1 MSPLTRY
8 YSAQNGP
15 NLRSKDVLSQIEN
28 WIRLIPVERL
38 TIFIA
43 LSLGLHLL
51 LKSGLFS
58 LADYYLEQNHR
69 SSATEVELVEDATSN
84 PKTPRE
90 KALIKQL
97 KPLNQIKNDDS
108 QARFDS
114 EQTQRVE
121 KETQARNTGLTQ
133 NSQRSTG
140 SAAQANNQSDPSRN
154 QKTSE
159 TGGDLPEFTRMNYG
173 NPNRMTTPESTISQ
187 ILPSDIAFSNATNLN
202 TDANT
207 YYSFYS
213 RVEELF
219 YVRWGERL
227 DFHWNHLSFDFKKN
241 QLGGRTWSTTLEV
254 LLTSTGEYHSSKI
267 FQSSGYPPFD
277 EAAIFAFKDAR
288 FFPNPPKAKIDPDG
302 FVRLHYRLAVRVG
315 DIR

>member
-1 MSPLTRY
+1 M
-8 YSAQNGP
+8 
-15 NLRSKDVLSQIEN
+15 
-28 WIRLIPVERL
+28 ERL

-43 LSLGLHLL
+43 ISLGLHIL
-51 LKSGLFS
+51 LKSGLLS
-58 LADYYLEQNHR
+58 LADHYLENSHR
-69 SSATEVELVEDATSN
+69 TVTEVELVEDVASTQR
-84 PKTPRE
+84 TPLE
-90 KALIKQL
+90 KALIKQV
-97 KPLNQIKNDDS
+97 KPTQQVKNEDS

-114 EQTQRVE
+114 ELTQRVE
-121 KETQARNTGLTQ
+121 KETQARMTGLTR
-133 NSQRSTG
+133 NSQRAEGSTG
-140 SAAQANNQSDPSRN
+140 ENKNRPELAHEQKPSE
-154 QKTSE
+154 S
-159 TGGDLPEFTRMNYG
+159 GGDLPEFTRMNYG
-173 NPNRMTTPESTISQ
+173 NPIRKTTPESTISQ
-187 ILPSDIAFSNATNLN
+187 ILPNDIAFSNATNLN

-227 DFHWNHLSFDFKKN
+227 DFHWNHLSFDFKKT
-241 QLGGRTWSTTLEV
+241 QLSGRSWSTTLEV

-277 EAAIFAFKDAR
+277 EAAVFAFKDAR
-288 FFPNPPKAKIDPDG
+288 FFPNPPKAKIDSDG

>member
-1 MSPLTRY
+1 MTPITPY

-15 NLRSKDVLSQIEN
+15 NLRLKDVLSQVGN

-38 TIFIA
+38 IIFIA

-51 LKSGLFS
+51 MKSGLFS
-58 LADYYLEQNHR
+58 LADHYLNTTKR
-69 SSATEVELVEDATSN
+69 PPVTEVELIESDSSARS
-84 PKTPRE
+84 

-97 KPLNQIKNDDS
+97 KPVNQVKNDDS

-114 EQTQRVE
+114 EQTQRVA

-133 NSQRSTG
+133 NSQRSAG
-140 SAAQANNQSDPSRN
+140 SRADQMNRAERAQNQNSNPS
-154 QKTSE
+154 E
-159 TGGDLPEFTRMNYG
+159 PGGELPEFTRMNYG
-173 NPNRMTTPESTISQ
+173 NPARADNQESALSQ
-187 ILPSDIAFSNATNLN
+187 ILPSDIEFSSATNLN

-227 DFHWNHLSFDFKKN
+227 DFHWNHLSFEFKKN
-241 QLGGRTWSTTLEV
+241 QLAGRTWGTTLEV

-277 EAAIFAFKDAR
+277 EAAVFAFKDAR

-315 DIR
+315 NFR

>member
-1 MSPLTRY
+1 
-8 YSAQNGP
+8 
-15 NLRSKDVLSQIEN
+15 
-28 WIRLIPVERL
+28 VERL
-38 TIFIA
+38 IIFIA

-51 LKSGLFS
+51 MKSGLFS
-58 LADYYLEQNHR
+58 FADLYLEQHKR
-69 SSATEVELVEDATSN
+69 APVTEVELVESPRPQQN
-84 PKTPRE
+84 RE

-97 KPLNQIKNDDS
+97 KPIHQLQNNE

-121 KETQARNTGLTQ
+121 KETQAHNTGLTQ
-133 NSQRSTG
+133 NSQKSSRTNANQVDRSNPTP
-140 SAAQANNQSDPSRN
+140 NQNSNPS
-154 QKTSE
+154 E
-159 TGGDLPEFTRMNYG
+159 PGGELPEFTRMNQG
-173 NPNRMTTPESTISQ
+173 NPNRMNNQDSALSQ
-187 ILPSDIAFSNATNLN
+187 ILPSDIEFSTATNLN

-227 DFHWNHLSFDFKKN
+227 ESHWNRLAFEFKKT
-241 QLGGRTWSTTLEV
+241 QLAGRVWSTTLEV
-254 LLTSTGEYHSSKI
+254 LLSANGEFHSAKI

-277 EAAIFAFKDAR
+277 EAAVAAFKDAR
-288 FFPNPPKAKIDPDG
+288 FFPNPPRAKIDPDG

-315 DIR
+315 DVR

>member
-1 MSPLTRY
+1 MSPLTQY

-28 WIRLIPVERL
+28 WIRLVPVERL

-43 LSLGLHLL
+43 ISLGLHLL

-58 LADYYLEQNHR
+58 LADHYLENKVR
-69 SSATEVELVEDATSN
+69 TVTEVELIEDYAANSKTS
-84 PKTPRE
+84 RE
-90 KALIKQL
+90 KAMIKQL
-97 KPLNQIKNDDS
+97 KPLNQVQIDDS
-108 QARFDS
+108 KARFDS
-114 EQTQRVE
+114 EQTQRVSQ
-121 KETQARNTGLTQ
+121 ETQARNTGLTR
-133 NSQRSTG
+133 NSQRSAG
-140 SAAQANNQSDPSRN
+140 SAGESDNRPEPSRN
-154 QKTSE
+154 QKPSE

-173 NPNRMTTPESTISQ
+173 NPNRMNTPESTISQ
-187 ILPSDIAFSNATNLN
+187 ILPGDIAFSNATNLN

-227 DFHWNHLSFDFKKN
+227 DFHWNHLSFEFKKN

-277 EAAIFAFKDAR
+277 EAAVFAFKDAR

>member
-1 MSPLTRY
+1 M
-8 YSAQNGP
+8 
-15 NLRSKDVLSQIEN
+15 SQIEN
-28 WIRLIPVERL
+28 WIRLVTVERL

-43 LSLGLHLL
+43 ISLGLHLL

-58 LADYYLEQNHR
+58 LADHYLENNR
-69 SSATEVELVEDATSN
+69 NSTTEVELVEGPRN
-84 PKTPRE
+84 PQKTPQE
-90 KALIKQL
+90 KAMIKQL
-97 KPLNQIKNDDS
+97 KPLNQVKNDDS

-121 KETQARNTGLTQ
+121 QETQARQTGLTR

-140 SAAQANNQSDPSRN
+140 STAESANQPEHQQN
-154 QKTSE
+154 QKPSE

-173 NPNRMTTPESTISQ
+173 NPNRASAPESTISQ
-187 ILPSDIAFSNATNLN
+187 ILPNDIAFSNATNLN

-227 DFHWNHLSFDFKKN
+227 DFHWSHLSFDFKKN

-254 LLTSTGEYHSSKI
+254 LLNSNGEYHSAKI

-277 EAAIFAFKDAR
+277 EAAVFAFKDAR
-288 FFPNPPKAKIDPDG
+288 FFPNPPKAKVDPDG

>member
-1 MSPLTRY
+1 MKY
-8 YSAQNGP
+8 YSVQNGS
-15 NLRSKDVLSQIEN
+15 NLRKKDVLSQIEN
-28 WIRLIPVERL
+28 WIRLVLVERL

-43 LSLGLHLL
+43 ISLGFHLV

-58 LADYYLEQNHR
+58 LADYYLNHNQR
-69 SSATEVELVEDATSN
+69 PAVTEVELITDSPTTQKERPLV
-84 PKTPRE
+84 
-90 KALIKQL
+90 KQL
-97 KPLNQIKNDDS
+97 KPVNQVTNS
-108 QARFDS
+108 PSEARFDS

-133 NSQRSTG
+133 NSQSST
-140 SAAQANNQSDPSRN
+140 APQQTQPNTEA
-154 QKTSE
+154 SE
-159 TGGDLPEFTRMNYG
+159 QDGDLPEFTRMNYSS
-173 NPNRMTTPESTISQ
+173 PNRMNSPESTLSQ
-187 ILPSDIAFSNATNLN
+187 ILPNDIAFSNATNLN

-207 YYSFYS
+207 FYSFYS

-227 DFHWNHLSFDFKKN
+227 NFHWDHLAYEFKKTHLSE
-241 QLGGRTWSTTLEV
+241 RTWGTTLEI

-277 EAAIFAFKDAR
+277 EAAVFAFKDAR

-302 FVRLHYRLAVRVG
+302 FVRLRYRLAVRVG
-315 DIR
+315 KMR

>member
-1 MSPLTRY
+1 M
-8 YSAQNGP
+8 
-15 NLRSKDVLSQIEN
+15 
-28 WIRLIPVERL
+28 ERL

-43 LSLGLHLL
+43 ISLGLHLL

-58 LADYYLEQNHR
+58 LADYYIDQNRKPHM
-69 SSATEVELVEDATSN
+69 TEVELVEAPPTDPQTL
-84 PKTPRE
+84 RE

-97 KPLNQIKNDDS
+97 KSINQIKKDDS

-114 EQTQRVE
+114 EQTQRVAQ
-121 KETQARNTGLTQ
+121 ETQARNTGLTQ
-133 NSQRSTG
+133 NSQRSMG
-140 SAAQANNQSDPSRN
+140 SSGESKSSPRPSQN
-154 QKTSE
+154 QKPSE
-159 TGGDLPEFTRMNYG
+159 SGGDLPEFTRMNYG
-173 NPNRMTTPESTISQ
+173 NPNRMNNTESAISQ
-187 ILPSDIAFSNATNLN
+187 ILPNDIAFSDATNLN

-227 DFHWNHLSFDFKKN
+227 DFHWNHLSFEFKKN
-241 QLGGRTWSTTLEV
+241 HLGGRTWSTTLEV

-277 EAAIFAFKDAR
+277 EAAVYAFKDAR

-302 FVRLHYRLAVRVG
+302 FVRLHYRLSVRVG
-315 DIR
+315 EMR